1 MQAALN
7 LSASETLS
15 QIDIRVQRQLLE
27 ALLFEG
33 QLDFTETA
41 LENSDRRRFT
51 LSLSG
56 HKHTLYGTRGGFDR
70 VRLEPSSVAAC
81 GLNLDTILAACD
93 SNDSALQ
100 RLRQELQQTLRLC
113 KWNQQNLAKP
123 QNRRE
128 LPIAQLEQ
136 AIDEGHP
143 YHPCFKARTGFSTAD
158 HRLFGPETGRAFQ
171 LHWLAVK
178 RTFIRQQLPCAE
190 SAFWIKEIGQDSW
203 DLLSERLELLN
214 ADWDEYALLPIHP
227 WQWLSL
233 GQKLLKPYIDDDSVL
248 YLAAAGDSYRA
259 TQSVRS
265 LMNTNTPTKAHVKL
279 PLNMVNTSSL
289 RTLEPHS
296 VCSAPLISSWLHDI
310 VTADPYLRDT
320 RPLIILQEYAGS
332 LFETEDKHLQGQ
344 LAVIW
349 RQSIE
354 SQLQQDETA
363 IPFNALMLTEA
374 DGKPFI
380 HDWIEQYSLQAWLK
394 QLFDTSV
401 LPVWHLLLHHGLAI
415 EAHAQNLILLHH
427 DGWPTRLAARDFH
440 ESVEYVRDFLRE
452 PEREPDFLSRDSR
465 YQSAEPDE
473 FYWMQDMDALRELF
487 VDTLYIYNLAD
498 LSYLLEQHYD
508 FAEARFWRLL
518 STSLQQ
524 YADNVG
530 IDEERLA
537 RLGMQQKQFK
547 TESLITRKLR
557 YPQMTECHHVVSNP
571 FYSN

>member
-7 LSASETLS
+7 LPHSEALS
-15 QIDIRVQRQLLE
+15 QNEIRIQRQLLE

-33 QLDFTETA
+33 QLEGTETELA
-41 LENSDRRRFT
+41 RSNRLRFT
-51 LSLSG
+51 LNLDG
-56 HKHTLYGTRGGFDR
+56 QKYTLYGTRGGFNR
-70 VRLEPSSVAAC
+70 VRLEASSVAAC
-81 GLNLDTILAACD
+81 GLCFASILAACN
-93 SNDSALQ
+93 SNSEAIQ
-100 RLRQELQQTLRLC
+100 RLTGELEQTLRLSE
-113 KWNQQNLAKP
+113 WNRQNLAKP
-123 QNRRE
+123 QSRRK
-128 LPIAQLEQ
+128 LTIAELEQ

-171 LHWLAVK
+171 LHWLAV
-178 RTFIRQQLPCAE
+178 RRNMLRQELPCAE
-190 SAFWIKEIGQDSW
+190 SAFWIKEIGQANW
-203 DLLSERLELLN
+203 DLLSERLELLD

-233 GQKLLKPYIDDDSVL
+233 KQDLLSSHIEMDNVL
-248 YLAAAGDSYRA
+248 YLAAAGDSYQA

-265 LMNTNTPTKAHVKL
+265 LMNMSNPARAHVKL

-296 VCSAPLISSWLHDI
+296 VCSSPLISSWLND
-310 VTADPYLRDT
+310 VVDDDPYLRES
-320 RPLIILQEYAGS
+320 RPLVILQEYAGS
-332 LFETEDKHLQGQ
+332 LFESGDTQLDGQ

-354 SQLQQDETA
+354 SHLQKNEA
-363 IPFNALMLTEA
+363 ALPFNALMLVEE

-380 HDWIEQYSLQAWLK
+380 DDWIDQYSLQAWLK

-415 EAHAQNLILLHH
+415 EAHAQNLILLHE

-452 PEREPDFLSRDSR
+452 PEREPDFVSRDSR
-465 YQSAEPDE
+465 YQSAEPNE

-498 LSYLLEQHYD
+498 LAHLLEQHYD

-518 STSLQQ
+518 STSLQH

-530 IDEERLA
+530 IDDERLA
-537 RLGMQQKQFK
+537 RLGMQHKQFK

-571 FYSN
+571 FYSI